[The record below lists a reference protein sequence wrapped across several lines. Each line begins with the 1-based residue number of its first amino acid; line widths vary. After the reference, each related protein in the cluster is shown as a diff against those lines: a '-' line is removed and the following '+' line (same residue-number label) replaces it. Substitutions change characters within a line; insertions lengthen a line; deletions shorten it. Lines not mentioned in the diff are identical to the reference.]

1 MLATTPTPR
10 VRLSNLFP
18 NRQVYAEC
26 EHLAPS
32 GCFKTRG
39 DVPLLN
45 CLAKLRLVGDGGPE
59 HYRIPLAPT
68 GSRGSVNASAPAPWL
83 GRDGATL

>member
-26 EHLAPS
+26 EHLSPS
-32 GCFKTRG
+32 GCFKTRCA
-39 DVPLLN
+39 VPLLN
-45 CLAKLRLVGDGGPE
+45 CLA
-59 HYRIPLAPT
+59 
-68 GSRGSVNASAPAPWL
+68 
-83 GRDGATL
+83 